1 MKKFETLDSPKTAN
15 RFLSWFCKDDLLE
28 EVKGDLYE
36 FYLTERKEKSKF
48 QANLVYWY
56 HVLNFLRPFAFR
68 RKTQKFKT
76 SVMYRSYLKTGLR
89 NFKKNKL
96 SSFIN
101 VFGLATTIAIA
112 LIVYVLV
119 DRQFT
124 LDNFHSEGE
133 KIFAVQSTIEWS
145 GSEETWGKAPLLL
158 GPSLQSDIPQVDQMT
173 RVNVKPAIV
182 RYDDKVFTE
191 RLTFADA
198 EYLTIFEFPL
208 TLGTND
214 GLKEKSNV
222 ILSDAMAK
230 KYFPNQDPI
239 GEDLKVIV
247 NEKSYL
253 FTVAGIAA
261 PFPVNASFS
270 FNFLLAFNNLESI
283 YGTGL
288 NGWNNVQTE
297 SVFTFVKLDDQEHR
311 ELVTGGLGSYVAV
324 VNSLNKDWP
333 IRGFKLHEL
342 TTLARNAQYVK
353 DTYASGST
361 PEIIIMFGIIS
372 LLLLISACFN
382 YVNISVSM
390 AQKRLTEIALRKVV
404 GGQRRQLVAQFLTEN
419 MVLCFAATIL
429 GVFLAKYVLLGGINK
444 LFLESDYSINFFQN
458 PALGFFLFGLFV
470 LLSLASGAYPALYIS
485 SFKPVSILKGKEKL
499 ISKNKLSKVFLTT
512 QFFLTFIAI
521 VSGFLFTNVNK
532 AQEQQDW
539 GYQPDDL
546 LVLPVAN
553 KEQYDAI
560 RLIAEQSPR
569 IVASSGSKS
578 QIGLSGKSQV
588 VRILEDK
595 YTVKTFAVG
604 NEYVETLG
612 FHLNSGRD
620 FDPNLKSD
628 VSGSILVNEQFI
640 KKLGIKNADLEIVE
654 MGGADYK
661 IIGILEDYHFED
673 FFSPIT
679 PSIFHIATDDEFN
692 YISMKTIGDGTAETE
707 AIFEEKWGAMFPD
720 TPYAGFFQ
728 EDVFDGFF
736 RSTGVLNS
744 IMNFVALVAI
754 VLSSMGLFG
763 LVSLLI
769 VKKLKEYSIRKVL
782 GAQSF
787 QVVKLILGQ
796 FLGLMVIAL
805 LVGIPASYFLFNV
818 LFEQMFPGTI
828 DAMSFTPFISAI
840 LILLT
845 VILITITSHIFQLLR
860 MNPVNSLR
868 LEN

>member
-1 MKKFETLDSPKTAN
+1 MKKNETLHPPKSAD
-15 RFLSWFCKDDLLE
+15 RFLSWFCKEDLLE
-28 EVKGDLYE
+28 EVKGDLHE
-36 FYLTERKEKSKF
+36 FYLIERKEKSKF
-48 QANLVYWY
+48 KANLVYWF

-76 SVMYRSYLKTGLR
+76 SVMYRSYIKTGLR
-89 NFKKNKL
+89 NFKKHKL

-112 LIVYVLV
+112 LIVYILV

-124 LDNFHSEGE
+124 LDNFHPEGE
-133 KIFAVQSTIEWS
+133 KIFAVQSKIEWS
-145 GSEETWGKAPLLL
+145 GAEETWGKAPLLL
-158 GPSLQSDIPQVDQMT
+158 GPSMQSDIPQVNQMT

-182 RYDDKVFTE
+182 RFDDKVFTE

-198 EYLTIFEFPL
+198 EYLTIFQFPL
-208 TLGTND
+208 TQGTND
-214 GLKEKSNV
+214 ALREKSNV
-222 ILSDAMAK
+222 ILSDAMAQ

-247 NEKSYL
+247 NEQSHL
-253 FTVAGIAA
+253 LTVAGVAA

-270 FNFLLAFNNLESI
+270 FNFLLAFDNLENI
-283 YGTGL
+283 YGIGL

-297 SVFTFVKLDDQEHR
+297 SVFTFVKLDNEESS
-311 ELVTGGLGSYVAV
+311 ELVAGSLGNYVAV
-324 VNSLNKDWP
+324 VNNLNKDWP
-333 IRGFKLHEL
+333 IGAFKLHKL
-342 TTLARNAQYVK
+342 PTLARNAQYVK
-353 DTYASGST
+353 ETYASGST

-404 GGQRRQLVAQFLTEN
+404 GGQRRQLIAQFLTEN

-458 PALGFFLFGLFV
+458 PTLALFLFGLFV
-470 LLSLASGAYPALYIS
+470 LLGLASGAYPALYIS

-532 AQEQQDW
+532 TQEKQDW
-539 GYQPDDL
+539 GYQSDNL

-560 RLIAEQSPR
+560 RLMAEQSPR
-569 IVASSGSKS
+569 ILTSSGSKS
-578 QIGLSGKSQV
+578 QVGLSGTAQV
-588 VRILEDK
+588 VRLLEDK

-604 NEYVETLG
+604 HDYVKTMG
-612 FHLNSGRD
+612 FRMHSGRD

-628 VSGSILVNEQFI
+628 VEGSILVNEQFI
-640 KKLGIKNADLEIVE
+640 KKLGIKNSDDQIVE
-654 MGGADYK
+654 MAGSEFK
-661 IIGILEDYHFED
+661 IVGVLEDYHFED

-679 PSIFHIATDDEFN
+679 PAVFQLATDDEFN
-692 YISMKTIGDGTAETE
+692 YISMKTIGVGTAETE
-707 AIFEEKWGAMFPD
+707 SIFEEKWGAMFPD

-744 IMNFVALVAI
+744 IMNFVAFVAI

-796 FLGLMVIAL
+796 FLGLMFIAL
-805 LVGIPASYFLFNV
+805 LIGIPASYFLFNI

-828 DAMSFTPFISAI
+828 DAMSFTPFILAV

-845 VILITITSHIFQLLR
+845 VILVTITSHIIQLLR